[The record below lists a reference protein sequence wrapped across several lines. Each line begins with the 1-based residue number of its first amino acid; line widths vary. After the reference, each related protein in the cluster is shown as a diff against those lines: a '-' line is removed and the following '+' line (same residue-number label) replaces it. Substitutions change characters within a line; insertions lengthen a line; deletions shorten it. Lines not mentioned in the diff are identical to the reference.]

1 VKDKKVFL
9 VCTLNLDTK
18 LLPLYFL
25 AKTAK
30 EFGAK
35 SICYCALSS
44 LHARKANRG
53 ESVTSTYF
61 ANLISEFVDTLITID
76 PHLHRR
82 SSLSEIYSI
91 PTTVSL
97 ILFQLDKINIDKP
110 ILIGPMA
117 KVSNGLLRSQKML
130 MPPM

>member
-9 VCTLNLDTK
+9 VCTLDQPDTK
-18 LLPLYFL
+18 LLPF
-25 AKTAK
+25 TFGEDRK

-35 SICYCALSS
+35 SICLIAPYLAYMPGQI
-44 LHARKANRG
+44 NRG

-91 PTTVSL
+91 PTQSHAANSIST
-97 ILFQLDKINIDKP
+97 
-110 ILIGPMA
+110 
-117 KVSNGLLRSQKML
+117 
-130 MPPM
+130 